1 MSVTK
6 AQRDAMMTEVRRI
19 SPTAWAEW
27 VETFNQNYDST
38 KNVVIELQIDT
49 AVPQG
54 GPDWTFV
61 EYQPPGFVV
70 QEEGYEGEPVP
81 LPLQLLEISSQRYEL
96 AIILR
101 AISYSADYNNDAL
114 ETIND
119 LVRGLLS
126 RDSRDALR
134 AVGFATMDISATLTR
149 SEQICEGVAVTVWE
163 SRWTAN
169 NVWTQDISSV
179 YDVGYFTQNDPL
191 TAEGDL
197 SAL

>member
-6 AQRDAMMTEVRRI
+6 AQRDAMMTQVRRI
-19 SPTAWAEW
+19 SPYAWAEW
-27 VETFNQNYDST
+27 VENFNQNYDGT
-38 KNVVIELQIDT
+38 KNVVIELQIDNAT
-49 AVPQG
+49 PQG
-54 GPDWTFV
+54 GPDWSFV
-61 EYQPPGFVV
+61 EYQPPGTN
-70 QEEGYEGEPVP
+70 PVP
-81 LPLQLLEISSQRYEL
+81 PLQYLEISSQRYEL
-96 AIILR
+96 RIILR

-119 LVRGLLS
+119 MARGLLS

-134 AVGFATMDISATLTR
+134 AVGFATMDISSALTR
-149 SEQICEGVAVTVWE
+149 SEQISEGVAVAVWE
-163 SRWTAN
+163 STWTAN

-197 SAL
+197 ATL